1 MVAIERIV
9 DSVPVS
15 RNENIAEFM
24 HKCGICE
31 ERGSGYDKIVEV
43 TGKNELLATKKL
55 KIKINQIYESRFN
68 LQKCH
73 LI

>member
-31 ERGSGYDKIVEV
+31 ERGSGYDMSLEIQSWKLS
-43 TGKNELLATKKL
+43 GKVKLL
-55 KIKINQIYESRFN
+55 
-68 LQKCH
+68 
-73 LI
+73 

>member
-43 TGKNELLATKKL
+43 TGKNELLAPKIE
-55 KIKINQIYESRFN
+55 IKIINLRKRFIYKSA
-68 LQKCH
+68 
-73 LI
+73 I